1 MPQLCGLS
9 ERLCKRI
16 CDRGPHNR
24 FLYLVEATGVAR
36 RYGAGV
42 GRAGLA
48 WSGTAKVARK
58 AKWLSWTPTK
68 NMIKRSPEKY
78 GKYAGGVAGGP
89 RNPLG
94 SLSERSRYLLSDS
107 WHDGAVDDWAC
118 SVQRL
123 HSNAQR
129 ARCRSLRTRPDR
141 NDRCCSVTQ
150 RKMLLSTFVRRP
162 AAALQWI
169 WHSKRN
175 ANPGASC
182 RDLLACW
189 RISPTH
195 GASRRGCQRYS
206 CADA

>member
-1 MPQLCGLS
+1 MVGDS
-9 ERLCKRI
+9 ESRPKSKMVKLDANEEYDQALPGEIREVR
-16 CDRGPHNR
+16 RGCRGRSTQPAWI
-24 FLYLVEATGVAR
+24 FIGTVAIPTIGFMAR
-36 RYGAGV
+36 RSR
-42 GRAGLA
+42 GR
-48 WSGTAKVARK
+48 S
-58 AKWLSWTPTK
+58 
-68 NMIKRSPEKY
+68 N
-78 GKYAGGVAGGP
+78 
-89 RNPLG
+89 
-94 SLSERSRYLLSDS
+94 ER
-107 WHDGAVDDWAC
+107 
-118 SVQRL
+118 VQRL
-123 HSNAQR
+123 RSNAQR